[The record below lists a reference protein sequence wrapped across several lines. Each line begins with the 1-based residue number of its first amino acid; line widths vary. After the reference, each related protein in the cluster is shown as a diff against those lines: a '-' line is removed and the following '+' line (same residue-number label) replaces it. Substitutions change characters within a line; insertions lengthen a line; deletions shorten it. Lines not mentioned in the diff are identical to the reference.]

1 VIEPELDAITDE
13 ILATIA
19 LEVPEYARPL
29 EGSFGHGVRTGV
41 TEALRQFVELIRS
54 PSGARGP
61 GREVYVGL
69 GRGELRQGRTL
80 DSLQSAYRVGAR
92 VAWRRLAEAAR
103 RAEVDPEVQSLLAE
117 SIFAFIEELSADS
130 VEGYAEARSHLEGER
145 RRRQRELVV
154 LLLRDPPA
162 DDADLRAAAAA
173 VGWRVPRTAAAI
185 ACAEDDLERVAR
197 RLPADALVAAVDG
210 EGCAVVPDPDGPGRA
225 AEVESALAERRAAI
239 GPSVPLAELAAS
251 WALAAS
257 ALRAADAGALSVGA
271 AEAGALA
278 EDAATR
284 GGAASPAGPL
294 RADDVLVDLL
304 LLEGRAVVDRIAAR
318 RLAPLTELT
327 PKARRRMAETALAYV
342 REGGNAAA
350 MARAL
355 DLHPQTVRYR
365 LARLRELL
373 GDQLDDPDARLELE
387 LALTAQSR
395 AVRPPSQEN
404 TSTTNANPTMNHS
417 NPNTTFDPEDHIPA

>member
-1 VIEPELDAITDE
+1 MTKEPWRGLPTGLADVIEPELDAITDE

-29 EGSFGHGVRTGV
+29 EGSFGRGVRTGV

-103 RAEVDPEVQSLLAE
+103 RAGVDAEVQSLLAE

-130 VEGYAEARSHLEGER
+130 VEGYAEARTHLEGER

-185 ACAEDDLERVAR
+185 ACAEDDLERIAR
-197 RLPADALVAAVDG
+197 RLPADALVAALDG
-210 EGCAVVPDPDGPGRA
+210 EGCALVPDPEGPGRA
-225 AEVESALAERRAAI
+225 DEIESAMAERRAAL
-239 GPSVPLAELAAS
+239 GPSVPLAELGAS
-251 WALAAS
+251 WSLAKS
-257 ALRAADAGALSVGA
+257 AARA
-271 AEAGALA
+271 AEAGAW
-278 EDAATR
+278 
-284 GGAASPAGPL
+284 SSPL

-304 LLEGRAVVDRIAAR
+304 LLQGRAVVDRIAAR
-318 RLAPLTELT
+318 RLAPLAELT

-373 GDQLDDPDARLELE
+373 GDQLDDSDARLELE

-395 AVRPPSQEN
+395 AVRPPSHEN

-417 NPNTTFDPEDHIPA
+417 NPNTTFDPDDHMPA